1 MKLDRD
7 SAAVPPL
14 VCTAVHVCQHL
25 QVKEAINL
33 SRVNVKLLFEYT
45 DRLWT
50 SVPDYF
56 VKVTTQI
63 ATS

>member
-33 SRVNVKLLFEYT
+33 SRVNVKLLFEHT
-45 DRLWT
+45 DRL
-50 SVPDYF
+50 
-56 VKVTTQI
+56 
-63 ATS
+63 